1 MLFRSGSSALIED
14 SLVHSGCLVEGEVQ
28 RSILFPGVRV
38 EAGAKVKDSV
48 LLFDTIVEPGAVLD
62 KTITDVEVRIGAES
76 VVGDSEDF
84 TANREFPDLLNS
96 GITLIGRGVEIP
108 RHFQDRKSTL

>member
-1 MLFRSGSSALIED
+1 M
-14 SLVHSGCLVEGEVQ
+14 
-28 RSILFPGVRV
+28 RV
-38 EAGAKVKDSV
+38 EAGARVTNSV

-76 VVGDSEDF
+76 IVGDSEDF

-96 GITLIGRGVEIP
+96 GITLIGRGVEMPKRFHMGRNCIVYPTIKEKGFADKKIP
-108 RHFQDRKSTL
+108 SGMITR